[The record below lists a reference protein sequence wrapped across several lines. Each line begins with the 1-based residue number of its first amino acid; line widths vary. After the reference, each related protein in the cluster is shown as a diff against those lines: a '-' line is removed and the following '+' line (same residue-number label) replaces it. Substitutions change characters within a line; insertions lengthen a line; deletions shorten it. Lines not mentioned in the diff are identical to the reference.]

1 MAAGGEKKGV
11 GAGSKP
17 ASTNKAFIERGKE
30 TLSAMQTLTGGANDL
45 ESALGAVV
53 GAGVGV
59 TQAMGDL
66 VQGGPAAAGM
76 LEKLGTAGTKLVA
89 ILEKQNKRIETFR
102 VNLNQ
107 AGVKDTRAFIKG
119 MRRQQDALLS
129 YGVTLEQLNTASLKF
144 RNSLNLLV
152 SKRFPAQERSLRKLT
167 AVNERFGI
175 SMDTSVNFLNNLDRG
190 FSMNAKSSDKFS
202 RQLLQFARKTGQP
215 FNKVFE
221 DFNSNISTFFVEL
234 DPQKALSKFTVFQQ
248 IARRM
253 GTDVRELT
261 ALTDKFETIEGGMEF
276 GGNLN
281 MLLSNLGG
289 SFDAVQAT
297 LMSQPDRL
305 QYITKQIQQ
314 VGGEIEGMTDLGQR
328 AILRELSTQVG
339 VDVGTI
345 RAMLNKE
352 KGGDL
357 NRFLSESKNLGEMNA
372 AEQRKIAD
380 ENTTRE
386 QKQQQVSDQ
395 MIGKFA
401 LAAERAAQAASRMR
415 AAVDTDL
422 ARAGNRVLDKAVP
435 AMTAATKKL
444 EEASVTW
451 SASNKTLA
459 EKTAEAISTLG
470 TTSTAFSQ
478 AFLQSSKTIA
488 GAVAGLPNTATKP
501 ALVGQNPW
509 GLPAMS
515 VVKEK

>member
-1 MAAGGEKKGV
+1 MAENENKGILT
-11 GAGSKP
+11 GAGTEAVKQ
-17 ASTNKAFIERGKE
+17 AKE

-45 ESALGAVV
+45 ESAMGAVA
-53 GAGVGV
+53 GAGIGM
-59 TQAMGDL
+59 TQAMGKL
-66 VQGGPAAAGM
+66 VKGGPAAKDM
-76 LEKLGTAGTKLVA
+76 LKDLGAAGTKLVA

-152 SKRFPAQERSLRKLT
+152 SKRFPAQERSLRKLA

-202 RQLLQFARKTGQP
+202 RQLLQFAKKTGQP

-289 SFDAVQAT
+289 SFDAVEAT

-328 AILRELSTQVG
+328 AILRELSKQVG

-345 RAMLNKE
+345 RGMLNKD

-357 NRFLSESKNLGEMNA
+357 NKFLSGSKNLA
-372 AEQRKIAD
+372 AMTAGEQRKIAD

-415 AAVDTDL
+415 AAVETDV
-422 ARAGNRVLDKAVP
+422 ARKGNRVLDKAVP
-435 AMTAATKKL
+435 AMTSATKKL
-444 EEASVTW
+444 EKAGTDW
-451 SASNKTLA
+451 SKSNATLA
-459 EKTAEAISTLG
+459 EKTAAAMTTLG
-470 TTSTAFSQ
+470 ANEVMFSQ
-478 AFLQSSKTIA
+478 AFLQSSRLIA
-488 GAVAGLPNTATKP
+488 GAVARLPNIGSKTSFE
-501 ALVGQNPW
+501 GQNPW
-509 GLPAMS
+509 GLPAVNMT
-515 VVKEK
+515 KKR

>member
-1 MAAGGEKKGV
+1 MADEKKGIGE
-11 GAGSKP
+11 GAAEELGKGSK
-17 ASTNKAFIERGKE
+17 K
-30 TLSAMQTLTGGANDL
+30 TLNAIQTLTGGANDL
-45 ESALGAVV
+45 EEAVGAV
-53 GAGVGV
+53 GGGILGM
-59 TQAMGDL
+59 TQAMGKL
-66 VQGGPAAAGM
+66 VKGGPAAKDMLKGMADAGA
-76 LEKLGTAGTKLVA
+76 TLVK

-107 AGVKDTRAFIKG
+107 AGVKDTRVFIKG

-152 SKRFPAQERSLRKLT
+152 SKRFPAQERSLRKLA

-175 SMDTSVNFLNNLDRG
+175 SMDTSVSFLNNLDRG

-202 RQLLQFARKTGQP
+202 RQLLQFAKKTGQP

-253 GTDVRELT
+253 GTDVGELT

-289 SFDAVQAT
+289 SFDAVEAT

-345 RAMLNKE
+345 RGMLNKD

-357 NRFLSESKNLGEMNA
+357 NRFLSGSKDLATMSA
-372 AEQRKIAD
+372 TEQKRIAD

-415 AAVDTDL
+415 AAVETDV

-435 AMTAATKKL
+435 AMTAATKSL
-444 EEASVTW
+444 EGATANW

-459 EKTAEAISTLG
+459 EKTAEAITKFGNDAGIFSN
-470 TTSTAFSQ
+470 AFSQ
-478 AFLQSSKTIA
+478 AADKIAKGRVSLAPGQTGYGVLKDAVVGARRQLQPSGS
-488 GAVAGLPNTATKP
+488 
-501 ALVGQNPW
+501 
-509 GLPAMS
+509 
-515 VVKEK
+515 

>member
-1 MAAGGEKKGV
+1 MADEKKGV
-11 GAGSKP
+11 GAG
-17 ASTNKAFIERGKE
+17 AGKAFIEKGGE
-30 TLSAMQTLTGGANDL
+30 TLGAMQTLTGGANDL
-45 ESALGAVV
+45 ETALGAVA
-53 GAGVGV
+53 GAGVGMAK
-59 TQAMGDL
+59 AMGDL

-76 LEKLGTAGTKLVA
+76 VETLGTASTKLLK

-107 AGVKDTRAFIKG
+107 AGVKDTRVFIKG
-119 MRRQQDALLS
+119 MRQQQDALLS

-152 SKRFPAQERSLRKLT
+152 SKRFPAQERSLRKLA

-175 SMDTSVNFLNNLDRG
+175 SMDTSVSFLNNLDRG

-261 ALTDKFETIEGGMEF
+261 ALTDRFETIEGGMEF

-289 SFDAVQAT
+289 SFDAVEAT

-328 AILRELSTQVG
+328 AILRELSKQVG

-345 RAMLNKE
+345 RGMLNKD

-357 NRFLSESKNLGEMNA
+357 NKFLSGSKNLA
-372 AEQRKIAD
+372 AMTAGEQRKIAD

-415 AAVDTDL
+415 AAVDIDV
-422 ARAGNRVLDKAVP
+422 ARAGNRVLDQAVP
-435 AMTAATKKL
+435 ALKAATESL
-444 EEASVTW
+444 EEATGKW

-459 EKTAEAISTLG
+459 EKTTEAITKFGLDAGIFSN
-470 TTSTAFSQ
+470 AFSQ
-478 AFLQSSKTIA
+478 AADKIAKGRVSLAPGQGSYGVLKDAVVTARRKLQPS
-488 GAVAGLPNTATKP
+488 G
-501 ALVGQNPW
+501 
-509 GLPAMS
+509 
-515 VVKEK
+515 

>member
-1 MAAGGEKKGV
+1 MAENENKGILT
-11 GAGSKP
+11 GAGTEAVKQ
-17 ASTNKAFIERGKE
+17 AKE

-45 ESALGAVV
+45 ESALGAVA
-53 GAGVGV
+53 GAGVGL
-59 TQAMGDL
+59 TQAMGAL

-76 LEKLGTAGTKLVA
+76 LESLGTASTKLLK

-107 AGVKDTRAFIKG
+107 AGVKDTRTFIKG
-119 MRRQQDALLS
+119 MRQQQDALLS
-129 YGVTLEQLNTASLKF
+129 YGVTLEQLNNASLKF

-152 SKRFPAQERSLRKLT
+152 SKRFPAQERSLRKLA

-261 ALTDKFETIEGGMEF
+261 ALTDQFETIESGMEF

-289 SFDAVQAT
+289 SFDGIQAT
-297 LMSQPDRL
+297 LMSQPERL

-328 AILRELSTQVG
+328 AILRELAKTVG

-345 RAMLNKE
+345 RGMLNRDKA
-352 KGGDL
+352 GDL
-357 NRFLSESKNLGEMNA
+357 NRFLSGSKDLATMSA
-372 AEQRKIAD
+372 TEQKRIAD

-415 AAVDTDL
+415 AAVDTDV

-435 AMTAATKKL
+435 AMTAATKSL
-444 EEASVTW
+444 EGATANW

-459 EKTAEAISTLG
+459 EKTAEAITKFGADAGIFSN
-470 TTSTAFSQ
+470 AFSQ
-478 AFLQSSKTIA
+478 AADKIAKGRVSLAPGQTGYGVLKDAVVGARRQLQPK
-488 GAVAGLPNTATKP
+488 
-501 ALVGQNPW
+501 
-509 GLPAMS
+509 
-515 VVKEK
+515 